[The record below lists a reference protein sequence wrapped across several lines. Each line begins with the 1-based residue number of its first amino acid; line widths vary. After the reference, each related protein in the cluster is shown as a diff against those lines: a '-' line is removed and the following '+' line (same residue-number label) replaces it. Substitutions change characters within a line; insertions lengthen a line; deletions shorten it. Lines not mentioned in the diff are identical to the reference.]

1 MDNFGNIITSLD
13 IFSLK
18 THLTINEKGDTRYKN
33 FYGGILSLI
42 YLLVS

>member
-1 MDNFGNIITSLD
+1 MENLGNLIKSLD
-13 IFSLK
+13 IFSFK